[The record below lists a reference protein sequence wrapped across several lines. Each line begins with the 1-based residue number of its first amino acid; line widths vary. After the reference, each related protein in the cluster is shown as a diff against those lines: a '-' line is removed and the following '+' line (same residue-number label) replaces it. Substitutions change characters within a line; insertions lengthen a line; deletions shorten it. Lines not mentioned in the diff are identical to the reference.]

1 MCRKPK
7 IGPLPKTI
15 IVLAVILIFISMCRC
30 CCDLVCRGPG
40 LSSAEAD
47 AETVRKNVAD
57 LIKLFNTDVK
67 ASGPLSPLPS
77 DKKYGG
83 SSSSSSAI
91 GGNSSSGS
99 GGGGGGL
106 SSLFSSSSGSN
117 AMARGP
123 PDASWDK
130 RLDRPISR
138 A

>member
-1 MCRKPK
+1 
-7 IGPLPKTI
+7 
-15 IVLAVILIFISMCRC
+15 
-30 CCDLVCRGPG
+30 VCRGPG

-77 DKKYGG
+77 EKKYGG
-83 SSSSSSAI
+83 SSSSSAI

-99 GGGGGGL
+99 GGGGGL